1 MDTSSIG
8 PVIQMPSFT
17 DTFGVL
23 SPAVTGIVV
32 SSILIAAAVV
42 TLFAGA
48 LSDSLGR
55 TRAIAIGA
63 LLFAIGAAVEASAVT
78 LGMFIGGRC
87 LVGIGEGAFFSTLVV

>member
-1 MDTSSIG
+1 
-8 PVIQMPSFT
+8 MPSFT
-17 DTFGVL
+17 DSFGAL

-32 SSILIAAAVV
+32 SAILIAASVV
-42 TLFAGA
+42 SLFAGA

-87 LVGIGEGAFFSTLVV
+87 IVGLGEGAFISTLVV